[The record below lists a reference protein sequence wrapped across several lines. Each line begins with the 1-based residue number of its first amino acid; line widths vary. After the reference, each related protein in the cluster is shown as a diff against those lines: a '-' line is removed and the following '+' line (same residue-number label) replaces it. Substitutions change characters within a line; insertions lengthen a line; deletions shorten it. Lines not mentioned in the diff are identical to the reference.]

1 VTEPQPGRKKALQ
14 AARNASSGFRRRL
27 GVFLSTD
34 AIRLIRAGGLAW
46 VVTAA
51 GFAAGVLLVITEFT
65 HISYVTTITATCA
78 DFADPK
84 LRDTCLTVGH
94 ESHHYG
100 FAILGLFVI
109 LMTFGAA
116 VGGSRPAAVAV
127 LVSGALALGITLIHD
142 LPRTDDKGEI
152 GVAFAEGKAHKGS
165 GFWFELVGGTLALAC
180 GAFLTWRTPPPRR
193 ERRPATAGG
202 AEPGSGPEPE
212 ESPA

>member
-1 VTEPQPGRKKALQ
+1 VAERRPRGRKALQ

-27 GVFLSTD
+27 RVFLSTD

-51 GFAAGVLLVITEFT
+51 GFVAGVLLILTEFSRL
-65 HISYVTTITATCA
+65 SYVTTITATCA

-84 LRDTCLTVGH
+84 LRDSCLTVGH

-116 VGGSRPAAVAV
+116 VGGSRPAAVALTV
-127 LVSGALALGITLIHD
+127 AGVLALGITLLHD

-152 GVAFAEGKAHKGS
+152 GVAFARGQAHKGT
-165 GFWFELVGGTLALAC
+165 GFWFELVGSSLALAC
-180 GAFLTWRTPPPRR
+180 GGFLTWRTPPPRR
-193 ERRPATAGG
+193 ERHPPPAA
-202 AEPGSGPEPE
+202 AEPE